1 MQVMKKIKRKLE
13 KTNLLLRKSLYD
25 FIPWSVLKSPSLR
38 FTLERDPID
47 CIFYSLA
54 IAKKNVFFVQVGS
67 NDATHGDPLRDFI
80 FNCNWSGIMIEPV
93 KFVFK
98 RLEKNFSKFENIT
111 LENVAISNESGV
123 KDFYYLQECDDLPV
137 TYDQLGSF
145 SLDTIL
151 KNSTWIPDIQERI
164 VTTQVDCITFAQLCK
179 KNNVTDIDII
189 HIDTEGYDF
198 EIIKMIDFECF
209 KPKIILYEHKHLS
222 LTDKAECRAY
232 LQKNKY
238 ELLEVKR
245 DTIALAKE
253 AKDSFEKLGI
263 SWDMVYEKLS
273 SNQIINS

>member
-1 MQVMKKIKRKLE
+1 MQVLRKIKHKLD
-13 KTNLLLRKSLYD
+13 KNNLLLRKRLYNVL
-25 FIPWSVLKSPSLR
+25 PWSVLKSPNLR
-38 FTLERDPID
+38 FALKRDPID

-54 IAKKNVFFVQVGS
+54 IAKKDVFFVQVGS
-67 NDATHGDPLRDFI
+67 NDATHGDPLRNFI

-93 KFVFK
+93 QFVFK
-98 RLEKNFSKFENIT
+98 RLKENFSQFENIT
-111 LENVAISNESGV
+111 LENVAISSENGV

-145 SLDTIL
+145 SLDTVL

-164 VTTQVDCITFAQLCK
+164 VTTQVDCITFKQLCK

-209 KPKIILYEHKHLS
+209 KPRIILYEHKHLS
-222 LTDKAECRAY
+222 PTEKAECHAL
-232 LQKNKY
+232 LQENQY
-238 ELLEVKR
+238 ELLELKR

-253 AKDSFEKLGI
+253 AKENFSKLRM
-263 SWDMVYEKLS
+263 SWNMVYE
-273 SNQIINS
+273 